1 MKILQIGTGSANDD
15 LSDII
20 KDQQPEI
27 LILVEPLK
35 VHNTSIRE
43 CYKHVKNKH
52 LLNLAISTRDLA
64 FTTEDGEKV
73 IFYHHLDDGPLFE
86 VAGTSKEHIIKHG
99 LDPDRIVQSNVKSI
113 RINQLLEKY
122 QLNMLDILYIDAE
135 GNDDD
140 IIKDLDLDKY
150 LVKNIYFENLHLEN
164 NDIFRFLE
172 NKGYELTPYT
182 GKNGWT
188 SMATLQRL
196 L

>member
-1 MKILQIGTGSANDD
+1 VKVVQIGTGCAWDD

-27 LILVEPLK
+27 LILVEPLR

-52 LLNLAISTRDLA
+52 VLNLAISTGQEQ
-64 FTTEDGEKV
+64 TIT
-73 IFYHHLDDGPLFE
+73 FYHHLDDGPLFE

-99 LDPDRIVQSNVKSI
+99 LDPDRILQSNVESI

-122 QLNMLDILYIDAE
+122 NLNLLDILYIDAE
-135 GNDDD
+135 GMDDD
-140 IIKDLDLDKY
+140 IIKDLDLGKY
-150 LVKNIYFENLHLEN
+150 LVRKIYFENLHLKN
-164 NDIFRFLE
+164 HDIYDFLE
-172 NKGYELTPYT
+172 NKGYEITQFT

-188 SMATLQRL
+188 SMAEKKI
-196 L
+196 

>member
-1 MKILQIGTGSANDD
+1 M
-15 LSDII
+15 
-20 KDQQPEI
+20 
-27 LILVEPLK
+27 
-35 VHNTSIRE
+35 
-43 CYKHVKNKH
+43 
-52 LLNLAISTRDLA
+52 AISTRDLA

-99 LDPDRIVQSNVKSI
+99 LDPDRIVQSNVNAI

-140 IIKDLDLDKY
+140 IIKDLDLEKY
-150 LVKNIYFENLHLEN
+150 LVKKIYFENLHLKN

-172 NKGYELTPYT
+172 NKEYEITPYT

-188 SMATLQRL
+188 SMATLQHL